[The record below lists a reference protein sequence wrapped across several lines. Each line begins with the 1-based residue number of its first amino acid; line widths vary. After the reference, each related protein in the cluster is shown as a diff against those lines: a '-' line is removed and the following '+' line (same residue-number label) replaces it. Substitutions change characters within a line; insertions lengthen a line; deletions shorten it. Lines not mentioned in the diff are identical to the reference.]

1 MITSNGSTEAISM
14 AWTTHTNQVALQLV
28 MMAPADLLIGPLGLR
43 NGPVKV
49 VSHGNLSG
57 QTFIHL
63 RSEFDSVHSHM
74 EIICICGEGR
84 GGGGGYLRKSFC

>member
-1 MITSNGSTEAISM
+1 M
-14 AWTTHTNQVALQLV
+14 AWTIHTNQVALQLV
-28 MMAPADLLIGPLGLR
+28 MTAPTDLLIGPLGLR

-63 RSEFDSVHSHM
+63 RSEFDSVHSHV
-74 EIICICGEGR
+74 EIICVCGEGR
-84 GGGGGYLRKSFC
+84 GYLRKSFCEDAYVILYPLFLFLFL